1 MSSKIC
7 PGLFDSY
14 VKALPDEPYFMLL
27 ARDKTAPAKI
37 RQWADEKR
45 GAVISEFGASADALR
60 TDPSRQAEYRHE
72 MEKCRDADMIAHDME
87 DWRALNDGAWREDSA
102 RHELDDINP
111 ALRDAIAEEVK
122 RSVCSLLATGT
133 ASVVLR
139 DHIINA
145 WSMPGFAIRRH
156 YFRLESESK
165 FEKLADQTHPVLP
178 DFHIS
183 GFDVS
188 LGDVLCKY
196 KSDSDIRLEIQIV
209 GLGHS
214 AFSRKAYYNDPTS

>member
-7 PGLFDSY
+7 PGLYDAYS
-14 VKALPDEPYFMLL
+14 KALNDEPYFMLL

-45 GAVISEFGASADALR
+45 SSVVSEFGASRDSLQADPA
-60 TDPSRQAEYRHE
+60 RQAEYRHE

-87 DWRALNDGAWREDSA
+87 DWRAINDGAWHEDA
-102 RHELDDINP
+102 PRRALDNINP
-111 ALRDAIAEEVK
+111 ALRDAIADEVR
-122 RSVCSLLATGT
+122 RSVCSFLSIGT
-133 ASVVLR
+133 ASLVVR

-145 WSMPGFAIRRH
+145 WSVPGFAIRRH
-156 YFRLESESK
+156 YFRLESEGK
-165 FEKLADQTHPVLP
+165 FEILANEQNLELP

-196 KSDSDIRLEIQIV
+196 KSDSDVRLEIQIV
-209 GLGHS
+209 GAGH
-214 AFSRKAYYNDPTS
+214 N